1 MVPFRVIRRL
11 AWTLRV
17 VVAACIVAAAASIP
31 TIGVAQQAG
40 PPRETP
46 VRDGPTPDWD
56 NPRVVHRNTE
66 PPRAS
71 FTAFPTEAQ
80 ALADGPIAPFWQTD
94 HPTTSPWYR
103 SLNGQWKFH
112 YSPRPADRPVDFWR
126 TDFDDRA
133 WPRIPVPSNWER
145 QGFGVAVYTNIKYP
159 FHALS
164 RPTPPELPA
173 DNNPVGSYRHVFAV
187 PAEWTGREIYLRFGA
202 VSSAFYAWVNGRI
215 VGFSKD
221 SKTPAEFDVT
231 RFVHAGANQLAV
243 EVYRWSDGSYLEDQ
257 DKWRL
262 SGIFRDVYLYARPRV
277 HIRDYFARA
286 TLASNYRDGRLSVDV
301 ALHTGGAPAG
311 GRFAVELKLWDGGR
325 VVATRRDTVLVR
337 DSAAVRFDEA
347 IAAPRLWSAEHPNLY
362 AVTLALLGPGGRT
375 IEVVNGRVGFR
386 STEVTGGR
394 YLLNGRAIYLKGTN
408 IHEINPVTAWV
419 QDEATMR
426 RDIQLMKE
434 FNLNGMRFSHYPEP
448 ERFYELADEYGL
460 YVIGEADIESH
471 GMGYDR
477 DVTLADKPD
486 WALAHLDRTVRMVE
500 RDKNHPSVIIWSL
513 GNEAGDGHNMLA
525 DYRWIHQR
533 DSTRPVQYERE
544 GIQTNAPERH
554 SDLFVPMYPRI
565 EALERYARSDADR
578 PLIMCE
584 YAHAMG
590 NSTGNL
596 QEYWDVIK
604 RYPKLQGG
612 FIWDWVDQGLLEHDW
627 YGRPYWTYGGDYGPP
642 GVPSD
647 GSFNDNGLVN
657 PDRTPHPGL
666 YEVKKVYQYVNFAP
680 VDLAAGTLQVRN
692 EYDFTDLAD
701 FELHWRITGDGVPVD
716 SGVVASLA
724 GVPGAVDTVSLG
736 YRLPAPQPGR
746 EYFLDLSLRRRAALG
761 LVPAGHVVATEQF
774 VLPVAAPAPRVTAA
788 SLPALQLAQTDSS
801 AVVTGGGFA
810 VRFDLKRG
818 ELASLR
824 FHDVELIRRGL
835 QPYLWRPATDND
847 WGNELP
853 RRARAWRYA
862 GESRTVTAAR
872 VEQTAPGVVRVT
884 IEQQLKDEAG
894 LPVATFATGYTVLG
908 SGDVLVDDTLTKA
921 SADLPELPRV
931 GMSVILP
938 GAFDHDEWLGR
949 GPFENYWDRKTA
961 ALVGRYTS
969 SVADLGT
976 PYVRPQENGNRTDVR
991 WAALTDSGGVGLL
1004 AVGAPVLEV
1013 TALRNLPGDFETPE
1027 AGYVDRDQ
1035 SVNRHVND
1043 VWPRDLVWL
1052 DLDLHV
1058 MGVGGDNSWG
1068 AQTHDAYRLLAPTY
1082 RYGFRLRPFDARAES
1097 PGDLARQQFDVES
1110 APATAPATSHP

>member
-1 MVPFRVIRRL
+1 MFWTRVIRPWRHGL
-11 AWTLRV
+11 LLNAAGCILLTAALIPLRV
-17 VVAACIVAAAASIP
+17 S
-31 TIGVAQQAG
+31 AQQAAK
-40 PPRETP
+40 PFETP
-46 VRDGPTPDWD
+46 VRDGPVPDWD
-56 NPRVVHRNTE
+56 NPLVVHRNTE
-66 PPRAS
+66 APRAS
-71 FTAFPTEAQ
+71 FTAFATEAE
-80 ALADGPIAPFWQTD
+80 ALAPGPIAPFWQTD
-94 HPTTSPWYR
+94 HPTTAPWYR

-112 YSPRPADRPVDFWR
+112 YSPRPADRPLDFFR
-126 TDFDDRA
+126 TDFDDRD
-133 WPRIPVPSNWER
+133 WKTIPVPSNWER
-145 QGFGVAVYTNIKYP
+145 EGYGVPIYTNIKYP
-159 FHALS
+159 FHPES

-173 DNNPVGSYRHVFAV
+173 DNNPVGSYRHAFTV
-187 PAEWTGREIYLRFGA
+187 PAEWRGRAIYLRFGA
-202 VSSAFYAWVNGRI
+202 VSSAFYLWVNGRI

-231 RFVHAGANQLAV
+231 HWVHAGANQLAV

-286 TLASNYRDGRLSVDV
+286 SLAPDYRDGRLSVDV
-301 ALHTGGAPAG
+301 ALANTGAPAG
-311 GRFAVELKLWDGGR
+311 RYMVELKLWDGGHAVLTQR
-325 VVATRRDTVLVR
+325 GTVAVR
-337 DSAAVRFDEA
+337 DSAAVRFDTTL
-347 IAAPRLWSAEHPNLY
+347 AAPRLWSAEHPDLY
-362 AVTLALLGPGGRT
+362 GVTLALLGPDGRT
-375 IEVVNGRVGFR
+375 VEVVNGRVGFR
-386 STEVTGGR
+386 TTEVKGGR
-394 YLLNGRAIYLKGTN
+394 YLFNGKAIYLKGTN

-460 YVIGEADIESH
+460 YIIGEADIESH
-471 GMGYDR
+471 GMGYDK
-477 DVTLADKPD
+477 DVTLADKPA
-486 WALAHLDRTVRMVE
+486 WALAHLDRTQRMVE
-500 RDKNHPSVIIWSL
+500 RDKNHPAIIIWSL

-544 GIQTNAPERH
+544 GDRTNAPERH
-554 SDLFVPMYPRI
+554 SDLFVPMYPPVSF
-565 EALERYARSDADR
+565 LERYAQSDADR

-627 YGRPYWTYGGDYGPP
+627 NGRPYWTYGGDYGPP

-647 GSFNDNGLVN
+647 GSFNDNGLVG
-657 PDRTPHPGL
+657 PDRVPHPGL
-666 YEVKKVYQYVNFAP
+666 WEVKKVYQYVTFLP
-680 VDLAAGTLQVRN
+680 LDLAAGRVVVRN

-701 FELHWRITGDGVPVD
+701 FDLHWRITGDGVALD
-716 SGVVASLA
+716 SGIVRALA
-724 GVPGAVDTVSLG
+724 GGPGSVDTVALG
-736 YRLPAPQPGR
+736 YALPEARPGR

-761 LVPAGHVVATEQF
+761 LVPAGHEVATEQF
-774 VLPVAAPAPRVTAA
+774 VLPLAASAPRVAA
-788 SLPALQLAQTDSS
+788 ATLPALTLARTDSS
-801 AVVTGGGFA
+801 ATVTGRDFA
-810 VRFDLKRG
+810 ARFDLARG
-818 ELASLR
+818 ELASLSFR
-824 FHDVELIRRGL
+824 GTELIQRAL

-847 WGNELP
+847 WGSGLP

-862 GESRTVTAAR
+862 GEERAVTAAR
-872 VEQTAPGVVRVT
+872 VDQVAPGVVRVR

-894 LPVATFATGYTVLG
+894 VPVATFASTYTVLG
-908 SGDVLVDDTLTKA
+908 SGDVLVDNTLTKT
-921 SADLPELPRV
+921 SAALPEIPRV
-931 GMSVILP
+931 GMSLILP
-938 GAFDHDEWLGR
+938 GAFDHDQWLGR
-949 GPFENYWDRKTA
+949 GPFENYWDRRTA
-961 ALVGRYTS
+961 AEVGLYTS
-969 SVADLGT
+969 AVADLGT

-991 WAALTDSGGVGLL
+991 WAALTDSSGVGLL
-1004 AVGAPVLEV
+1004 AVGAPLLEV
-1013 TALRNLPGDFETPE
+1013 TALKNLPEDFETPE

-1035 SVNRHVND
+1035 SLNRHVND
-1043 VWPRDLVWL
+1043 VRPRDLVWL

-1068 AQTHDAYRLLAPTY
+1068 AQTHDEYRLLAQTY
-1082 RYGFRLRPFDARAES
+1082 RYAFRLRGFDSRADSAE
-1097 PGDLARQQFDVES
+1097 DLARQQFDVEAAS
-1110 APATAPATSHP
+1110 TPPPPESHP

>member
-1 MVPFRVIRRL
+1 MIPSPVRFPRSRAPNL
-11 AWTLRV
+11 ARAV
-17 VVAACIVAAAASIP
+17 VVLAAAILIP
-31 TIGVAQQAG
+31 ANVLAQG
-40 PPRETP
+40 TGRPFDTP
-46 VRDGPTPDWD
+46 VRDGPVPDWD
-56 NPRVVHRNTE
+56 NPGVVHRNTE
-66 PPRAS
+66 APRAS
-71 FTAFPTEAQ
+71 FTAFATEAQ

-94 HPTTSPWYR
+94 HPTTAPWYR
-103 SLNGQWKFH
+103 SLNGPWKFH
-112 YSPRPADRPVDFWR
+112 YSPRPADRPMDFYR
-126 TDFDDRA
+126 VGYDDRA
-133 WPRIPVPSNWER
+133 WPTIPVPSNWER
-145 QGFGVAVYTNIKYP
+145 QGFGVAIYTNIKYP

-173 DNNPVGSYRHVFAV
+173 DNPVGSYRHAFAV
-187 PAEWTGREIYLRFGA
+187 PAAWTGREIYLRFGA
-202 VSSAFYAWVNGRI
+202 VSSAFYLWINGRI

-231 RFVHAGANQLAV
+231 RYVHAGTNALAV

-286 TLASNYRDGRLSVDV
+286 SLAPDYRDGRLRVDV
-301 ALHTGGAPAG
+301 ALQNTGAAAG
-311 GRFAVELKLWDGGR
+311 TYAVELKLWDGGQ
-325 VVATRRDTVLVR
+325 VVATGRQTVSVR
-337 DSAAVRFDEA
+337 DSAAVSLELA
-347 IAAPRLWSAEHPNLY
+347 VAAPRLWSAEQPNLY
-362 AVTLALLGPGGRT
+362 ALTLALLGPAGRPV
-375 IEVVNGRVGFR
+375 EVVNGRIGFR
-386 STEVTGGR
+386 TTEVKGGR
-394 YLLNGRAIYLKGTN
+394 YLLNGKAIYLKGTN

-426 RDIQLMKE
+426 RDVQLMKE

-471 GMGYDR
+471 GMGYDK
-477 DVTLADKPD
+477 DVTLADKPE
-486 WALAHLDRTVRMVE
+486 WALAHLDRTQRAVE
-500 RDKNHPSVIIWSL
+500 RDKNHPAVIIWSL

-525 DYRWIHQR
+525 DYRWIHGR

-554 SDLFVPMYPRI
+554 SDLYVPMYPPI
-565 EALERYARSDADR
+565 AYLERYARSDADR

-666 YEVKKVYQYVNFAP
+666 WEVKKVYQYVNFAP
-680 VDLAAGTLQVRN
+680 VDLAVGTVSVRN
-692 EYDFTDLAD
+692 EYDFTDLHD
-701 FELHWRITGDGVPVD
+701 FALHWRITGDGVPLD
-716 SGVVASLA
+716 SGVVDSLA
-724 GVPGAVDTVSLG
+724 GAPGTVHTVALG

-746 EYFLDLSLRRRAALG
+746 EYFLNLSLRRRAALG
-761 LVPAGHVVATEQF
+761 LVPAGHEVATEQF
-774 VLPVAAPAPRVTAA
+774 ALSVAAPAPRVAAA
-788 SLPALQLAQTDSS
+788 SLPALQLTQTDSS
-801 AVVTGGGFA
+801 ATVTGRDLA
-810 VRFDLKRG
+810 VRFDLGRG

-824 FHDVELIRRGL
+824 YRGTELVQRAL
-835 QPYLWRPATDND
+835 QPYFWRPATDND
-847 WGNELP
+847 WGNGLP

-862 GESRTVTAAR
+862 GENRAVTSAR
-872 VEQTAPGVVRVT
+872 VDQVAAGVVRVT

-894 LPVATFATGYTVLG
+894 LPIATFASTYTVLG
-908 SGDVLVDDTLTKA
+908 SGDVLVDNTLTKA
-921 SADLPELPRV
+921 SASLPELPRV
-931 GMSVILP
+931 GMSLILP

-949 GPFENYWDRKTA
+949 GPFENYWDRKTGA
-961 ALVGRYTS
+961 QVGRYAS
-969 SVADLGT
+969 AVAGLYT

-991 WAALTDSGGVGLL
+991 WAALTDSSGVGLL

-1013 TALRNLPGDFETPE
+1013 TALKNLPEDFETPE

-1043 VWPRDLVWL
+1043 VRPRDLVWL

-1068 AQTHDAYRLLAPTY
+1068 AYTHDEYRMLAPSY
-1082 RYGFRLRPFDARAES
+1082 HYAFRLRPFDSRAES
-1097 PGDLARQQFDVES
+1097 ADDLAREQFDDV
-1110 APATAPATSHP
+1110 APVAHPATEVHP